1 MDRASQLTDESP
13 SKRRPSKKKQKYL
26 LVEKEY
32 EKLRYG
38 VALNQMR
45 KVLTIRQ
52 EYVIDNRT
60 MLDYLIRI
68 QSSVER

>member
-1 MDRASQLTDESP
+1 
-13 SKRRPSKKKQKYL
+13 
-26 LVEKEY
+26 
-32 EKLRYG
+32 
-38 VALNQMR
+38 MR

-68 QSSVER
+68 QSSVERQSFKEYIVR